1 MAKKEEIP
9 QAPETPTSSTPAETV
24 QQLEPNKDARTMAL
38 LCHLLAIFTSFVGP
52 LIVWLIKKDQSPY
65 VDKQGKEALNFQITV
80 VIAYCVAF
88 LLSLLCI
95 GLILLPIIWVVD
107 LIFCIMGC
115 VAANKGQNYRY
126 PVSLR
131 LIK

>member
-24 QQLEPNKDARTMAL
+24 QQLEPNKDARTMAM

-52 LIVWLIKKDQSPY
+52 LIIWLIKKEQSPY

-80 VIAYCVAF
+80 VIASFVAG
-88 LLSLLCI
+88 LLTLVCI
-95 GLILLPIIWVVD
+95 GFILLPAIFIVD

-115 VAANKGQNYRY
+115 VATNKGQDYRY

-131 LIK
+131 FIK

>member
-9 QAPETPTSSTPAETV
+9 QTPETPTSSTPVETV

-52 LIVWLIKKDQSPY
+52 LIVWLIKKDQFPY

-80 VIAYCVAF
+80 VIASFVAG
-88 LLSLLCI
+88 LLTFVCI
-95 GLILLPIIWVVD
+95 GLILLQIIWVVD

-115 VAANKGQNYRY
+115 VATNKGQDYRY

>member
-9 QAPETPTSSTPAETV
+9 QTPETPTSSTPAETV
-24 QQLEPNKDARTMAL
+24 QQLEQNKDARTMAM

-52 LIVWLIKKDQSPY
+52 LIIWLIKKEQSPY

-80 VIAYCVAF
+80 VIASFVAG
-88 LLSLLCI
+88 LLTLVCI
-95 GLILLPIIWVVD
+95 GFILLPAIFIVD
-107 LIFCIMGC
+107 LIFCIMAC
-115 VAANKGQNYRY
+115 VATNKGQDYRY

-131 LIK
+131 FIK